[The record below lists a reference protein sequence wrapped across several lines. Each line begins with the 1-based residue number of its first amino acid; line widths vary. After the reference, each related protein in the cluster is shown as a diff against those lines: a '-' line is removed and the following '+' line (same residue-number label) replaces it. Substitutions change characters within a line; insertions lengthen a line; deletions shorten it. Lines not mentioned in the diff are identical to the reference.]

1 MSFALHGHRAV
12 VTGGSRGIGQAVAIA
27 LARAGADVASIH
39 LPDRDN
45 EHVTRQGI
53 ADAGRRALL
62 CEGDV
67 ADPAVVDAFA
77 RRVTGEWGGID
88 IWINNA
94 ARLHM
99 QSFVE
104 STHDEWRGLFD
115 CNLHGYVHGCRA
127 AARVML
133 SQSTGGR
140 IVNVASI
147 TSAQPPTQMAAYS
160 TAKGAIV
167 TLTRALAVELAPH
180 RVNVNAV
187 APGAVVTPL
196 TAHAFHGEVRQY
208 YEQRIPLGRL
218 AEPDDIAGPV
228 LFLASSAARYV
239 NGQVLTVD
247 GGLSVNGSVTIGG
260 A

>member
-12 VTGGSRGIGQAVAIA
+12 VTGASRGIGQAIAIA

-39 LPDRDN
+39 LNDPDN
-45 EHVTRQGI
+45 ERVTRTGI

-62 CEGDV
+62 CQGDV
-67 ADPAVVDAFA
+67 ADPAAMQAFA
-77 RRVTGEWGGID
+77 SRVMDEWGGID

-99 QSFVE
+99 QPFVE
-104 STHDEWRGLFD
+104 TTHEVWRELFD

-127 AARVML
+127 AARAML
-133 SQSTGGR
+133 SQPAGGR

-167 TLTRALAVELAPH
+167 TLTRALAVELGG
-180 RVNVNAV
+180 RGVNVNAV
-187 APGAVVTPL
+187 APGAVMTPL
-196 TAHAFHGEVRQY
+196 TAHAFQGEVRAY

-218 AEPDDIAGPV
+218 AQPDDIAGPV
-228 LFLASSAARYV
+228 LFLASEAAKYV

-247 GGLSVNGSVTIGG
+247 GGLGVNGSVTVGG

>member
-1 MSFALHGHRAV
+1 MSVGLHGHRAV
-12 VTGGSRGIGQAVAIA
+12 VTGGSRGIGQAIAIA

-39 LPDRDN
+39 LIDPDN
-45 EHVTRQGI
+45 ERVTRQGI

-67 ADPAVVDAFA
+67 ADPSAMDAFA
-77 RRVTGEWGGID
+77 RRVTDEWGGID

-99 QSFVE
+99 QPFVE
-104 STHDEWRGLFD
+104 STHEEWRELFE

-133 SQSTGGR
+133 SQPAGGR
-140 IVNVASI
+140 IVNVASV

-167 TLTRALAVELAPH
+167 TLTRALAVEFGPH
-180 RVNVNAV
+180 GVNVNAV
-187 APGAVVTPL
+187 APGAVMTPL
-196 TAHAFHGEVRQY
+196 TAHAFHGEVRAY
-208 YEQRIPLGRL
+208 YEQRIPLRRL
-218 AEPDDIAGPV
+218 AQPDDISGPV
-228 LFLASSAARYV
+228 LFLASADAKYV

-260 A
+260 P